1 MCRRKSTGA
10 MFRLGVS
17 NDTTPDTRCALHND
31 YFDADERCFE
41 VSIPLFVSFVLDNQD
56 GIDWEEKV

>member
-1 MCRRKSTGA
+1 
-10 MFRLGVS
+10 MFRLGVG
-17 NDTTPDTRCALHND
+17 NDTIPDTRCALHND
-31 YFDADERCFE
+31 HFDADERCFE

>member
-1 MCRRKSTGA
+1 
-10 MFRLGVS
+10 MFRLGVG

-31 YFDADERCFE
+31 YFDADERCF